1 MPNAQVFAAVE
12 GFAECLIISV
22 SAAGAF
28 SLAKGRRPV
37 VGMSAIDIVPI
48 TCDVAF
54 GSIPEYI
61 ITRTHANSHSAAQR
75 KRRVA
80 ENHLVPI
87 VGRAANAA
95 REININA
102 VTGAITAGAAST
114 TVGTLFP

>member
-12 GFAECLIISV
+12 GFGECLILSV

-28 SLAKGRRPV
+28 SVARGRKPV
-37 VGMSAIDIVPI
+37 VGLGAIDIVPV

-54 GSIPEYI
+54 GSVPEYI

-75 KRRVA
+75 RRRVA
-80 ENHLVPI
+80 EINIVPI
-87 VGRAANAA
+87 VGRAANSA

-114 TVGTLFP
+114 TVATLFP